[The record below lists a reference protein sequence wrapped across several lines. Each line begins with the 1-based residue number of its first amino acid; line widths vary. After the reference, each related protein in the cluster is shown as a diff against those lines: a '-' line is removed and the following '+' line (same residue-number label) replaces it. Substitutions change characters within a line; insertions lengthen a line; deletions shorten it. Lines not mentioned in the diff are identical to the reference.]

1 MADEKAPDPGRAE
14 AVEPKNVDREGYGE
28 LEPSMRLSESGNL
41 DSAREVEKSSGE
53 AAPGEFGN
61 LEILAGPDTYR
72 VEPVSDKPEAS
83 QESAHDRLVRLDQ
96 EKRIGYMTE
105 GFSPAA
111 TDVHRLVVPELAL
124 DALKRGDSLALAA
137 LVRAAGESGAPA
149 RDGMTESIARVFKDH
164 GLAARFEPGED
175 GKLNMRISGSTGDL
189 RISPAGVT
197 SGDAFLSIRQEAWE
211 EARRSQLGPE
221 GENRLHELF
230 LEFRRASGN
239 RPLEHIDAFNHLV
252 RMHAYS
258 PVHNQALSE
267 IVDAIKTSGSGEGK
281 GRAFSLGAGTG
292 YLEHLINEKNGKGE
306 IIDAF
311 DLHPVESGRNRFYP
325 QGGRS
330 WSDVHSGSEY
340 TAASHPDQT
349 LLLSWP
355 PYNEPFGARALTEY
369 LAAGDASPELAA
381 SQKVVVVSPGSG
393 GNSGDHAMW
402 EILSR
407 EFDLKRTIELDH
419 WYDRGDTAV
428 RIYERKPHPEAK
440 PDTGTGAV
448 ARPAE
453 PVAGRSYLVAGDQA
467 IAPGSGVVLG
477 EGDVRVPVTAGAYV
491 DGARSLPGA
500 DGSTA
505 IIYRDELGRSRLLAL
520 SGSRVIVDG
529 DPVPGDVEVDLSG
542 KKEIKIG
549 NAPPLSL
556 TTMDGGALGSELT
569 VLDGM
574 RRDLPL
580 RNNQQVVF
588 GDASAPD
595 VGSVQGR
602 LDDGRVFIF
611 RNQLDHG
618 DDIRAPEQLIRGA
631 QEMVRTNG
639 GVLPEKAEFA
649 GLLDLSAMM
658 NGRDASMGYRHL
670 LDPRTGTVYS
680 LSVEERAGAE
690 STIDMRV
697 DPYHAV
703 VPADSVLI
711 PRGTAITTSAGVD
724 RHGRSGFHRDRVSSD
739 PLEHGR
745 AALQSPGEEPALEP
759 VKSTKIK
766 IPTST
771 VTIDGVE
778 RAPETETAAFR
789 ERLAAGVEAINESRF
804 EKGYD
809 SLRETG
815 NFPGQV
821 DFVRSETVLKAG
833 DLTAGGLATYLE
845 GLKHPS
851 VSRSGERYIVSEPV
865 TIVELPSGVRVDI
878 MHPERTVDG
887 DRVQAAADLEFIDG
901 PQTRALQ
908 KRHAVLMAASL
919 AEAHQQHW
927 QGKLISPSLA
937 EHLENNGNQVRVYS
951 PFAKGDPQYRP
962 AIDLTGLTL
971 NDGFDREMLAME
983 ARNVIFGNET
993 LFLLNEAG
1001 LSTRDLR
1008 ESLSSSGDILRRE
1021 GLLAMRS
1028 MEKDSIRALPYGLL
1042 PDGLVRSIESANR
1055 EIKAMVLPLRRNS
1068 RSRPGSE
1075 IASDISERAA
1085 SRAIEALKREG
1096 IPRRLGIPP
1105 ELLTT
1110 DNIKFA
1116 SLNDCEGKYVLETGV
1131 VYVGVDA
1138 ETPMRTLLHELG
1150 HQTAHLD
1157 LMAAARVDPEGVR
1170 HALMS
1175 RFIQD
1180 SRSRHQIESP
1190 EARLA
1195 FERMLGDRIAGT
1207 SPADHVDT
1215 ALLSEFGGSKE
1226 ALDQA
1231 LSAEKARFDRQLALI
1246 DSSKL
1251 EGPSQ
1256 KIVEQREAIFK
1267 ALKAGGTLRDH
1278 PLVLRHFKSLD
1289 VDLRARSGDNN
1300 AYAFSSDELRAR
1312 KPDAALRARAI
1323 QRALREDSLS
1333 RETEQRMR
1341 QDFNKLADYLTVASW
1356 QQQFN
1361 QALLKGDSEAAGKL
1375 ARKIVGSMSD
1385 NIEQG
1390 KDVIGHLVETG
1401 ILTETDLKGTSLEGF
1416 STREGRARAIGLE
1429 RLRQS
1434 TGDVFLIGSKLLN
1447 ARDDPGSFEHLLK
1460 DAPSVEMA
1468 GRQVTLLSIIEN
1480 KESHDLSLRVL
1491 DQSGT
1496 TRLAAITDLW
1506 PGDFEA
1512 DFARNEPRGAGAPV
1526 EARVTTLAEFAHLLA
1541 AEQSGQATGPPRID
1555 DASSRSRLESI
1566 SSRAGS
1572 SEPRFERRTAYSIS
1586 VGGESI
1592 DVLPAGRI
1600 KSMGSS
1606 SYNDLKLASGNFSVG
1621 ADEHGLFLRKEVG
1634 YSELSIDG
1642 VDSQAWQR
1650 ESAGYK
1656 LYIEPGQKVVLN
1668 GRMELGIESFEI
1680 PDFARAGGSGSNS
1693 PLLAPAAD
1701 VSVSPATRQSLE
1713 LRGAGYIPG
1722 EKPLVPGMRF
1732 TELHEDRDT
1741 GVEVE
1746 RVPIVVDPANDPVLK
1761 AVLDEASARFGSIED
1776 PHLKMKLITR
1786 FAHDLLTPEN
1796 ATPPPGWKPEH
1807 EGQRFSADD
1816 AMYHMD
1822 REFRGKS
1829 LYLGEYVRRGVGTC
1843 VPQSLLVK
1851 AMGDRLGLP
1860 VGFQTGMFGAEP
1872 DGSFEGQRHAWN
1884 TLSTEEGRELH
1895 FDPRYREYD
1904 GKLAGELEQSG
1915 YRIRRDSPLKQRID
1929 ALPDESLRTTLEE
1942 IRKLSTGNPE
1952 LEPFL
1957 ADILKLKERGIELP
1971 SSLEPYLRNSE
1982 NIARIEGRLSVLRG
1996 SLERTL
2002 AGAGLESSAVAE
2014 HSRAQ
2019 PAVTG
2024 ERHDG
2029 LAASSERPGAHES
2042 FVVEY
2047 IPGPDGTVTTRTVR
2061 LADVSSEKLSEELA
2075 RLEPA
2080 ELKKR
2085 IETARTELERLK
2097 GSGDER
2103 SAQQARERL
2112 EGLEWLSELKGRYDS
2127 AGGAGERMALCEA
2140 TRHSVRS
2147 KTAELLGKT
2156 GLVTGLLLL
2165 FNAFAPEVKSAER
2178 RSERVLPSGN

>member
-1 MADEKAPDPGRAE
+1 M
-14 AVEPKNVDREGYGE
+14 
-28 LEPSMRLSESGNL
+28 
-41 DSAREVEKSSGE
+41 
-53 AAPGEFGN
+53 F
-61 LEILAGPDTYR
+61 
-72 VEPVSDKPEAS
+72 
-83 QESAHDRLVRLDQ
+83 
-96 EKRIGYMTE
+96 
-105 GFSPAA
+105 
-111 TDVHRLVVPELAL
+111 
-124 DALKRGDSLALAA
+124 
-137 LVRAAGESGAPA
+137 
-149 RDGMTESIARVFKDH
+149 ESISKVFKDH
-164 GLAARFEPGED
+164 GLTVLFESGES
-175 GKLNMRISGSTGDL
+175 GELQMRIAGSTGEFQ
-189 RISPAGVT
+189 IGPSGV
-197 SGDAFLSIRQEAWE
+197 SNADGFLSVRQEAWE

-230 LEFRRASGN
+230 LEFRRASGDK
-239 RPLEHIDAFNHLV
+239 PLDHIDAFNHLV

-267 IVDAIKTSGSGEGK
+267 IVDAIKGSGSGEGR

-292 YLEHLINEKNGKGE
+292 YLEHLINERNGSGRPE
-306 IIDAF
+306 IVDAF

-325 QGGRS
+325 QGGKS

-381 SQKVVVVSPGSG
+381 SQKVIVVSPGSG

-407 EFDLKRTIELDH
+407 EFDLKKTIELDH

-428 RIYERKPHPEAK
+428 RIYERKPHTHEVP

-448 ARPAE
+448 RIAE

-477 EGDVRVPVTAGAYV
+477 EGDVRVPVTVGAYV
-491 DGARSLPGA
+491 DGTKSLAGA

-505 IIYRDELGRSRLLAL
+505 IIYRDELGRSRLLAP
-520 SGSRVIVDG
+520 SGSQVRVDG
-529 DPVPGDVEVDLSG
+529 DLVPGDVEVDLSG

-549 NAPPLSL
+549 NARPLSL
-556 TTMDGGALGSELT
+556 ATMDGGSLGSELT

-574 RRDLPL
+574 KRDLPL

-588 GDASAPD
+588 GEASAPD
-595 VGSVQGR
+595 VGSVQGK
-602 LDDGRVFIF
+602 LDDGRVFIY

-618 DDIRAPEQLIRGA
+618 DDIRAPEKLIESA
-631 QEMVRTNG
+631 QEMLRANG

-649 GLLDLSAMM
+649 GLLDLSAMIK
-658 NGRDASMGYRHL
+658 GRDAMASYRHL
-670 LDPRTGTVYS
+670 LDPKSGTVYS
-680 LSVEERAGAE
+680 LNVEKGAGNE
-690 STIDMRV
+690 STIDLRV

-724 RHGRSGFHRDRVSSD
+724 RHGRSGFHSDRVAPD
-739 PLEHGR
+739 PLEHSR
-745 AALQSPGEEPALEP
+745 TVSRTVVEEPVHEP
-759 VKSTKIK
+759 IKATKLK

-771 VTIDGVE
+771 VTIDGIE
-778 RAPETETAAFR
+778 TAPETDTAAFR
-789 ERLAAGVEAINESRF
+789 EKLAAGVEAINESHF

-809 SLRETG
+809 SLREAG

-821 DFVRSETVLKAG
+821 DFVRSENVIRAAELQG
-833 DLTAGGLATYLE
+833 EGLASYLE

-851 VSRSGERYIVSEPV
+851 VSRSGERYSIGEPV
-865 TIVELPSGVRVDI
+865 TIVELPSGARVDI

-887 DRVQAAADLEFIDG
+887 DRVQAAADLAFLDG

-919 AEAHQQHW
+919 TEAHQQHW
-927 QGKLISPSLA
+927 QGKLISPALA
-937 EHLENNGNQVRVYS
+937 EHLESNGNQVRIYS
-951 PFAKGDPQYRP
+951 PFAEGDPQYRP
-962 AIDLTGLTL
+962 EIDLASLT
-971 NDGFDREMLAME
+971 DGFDREMLDME

-1001 LSTRDLR
+1001 LSSRDLR
-1008 ESLSSSGDILRRE
+1008 ETLSSSDDILRRE
-1021 GLLAMRS
+1021 GLGAMRS
-1028 MEKDSIRALPYGLL
+1028 TEKDSMRVLPYGLL
-1042 PDGLVRSIESANR
+1042 PDGLVRDIDSANR
-1055 EIKAMVLPLRRNS
+1055 EIKTMVLPLRRNS
-1068 RSRPGSE
+1068 RSRPGSD
-1075 IASDISERAA
+1075 IAADISEKAS
-1085 SRAIEALKREG
+1085 SRAIEALKEEG
-1096 IPRRLGIPP
+1096 IPEKLGIPP

-1110 DNIKFA
+1110 DNIKFT
-1116 SLNDCEGKYVLETGV
+1116 SLSDCEGKYVLDTGV

-1170 HALMS
+1170 LALMD
-1175 RFIQD
+1175 RFIED
-1180 SRSRHQIESP
+1180 SRSRISIDNP
-1190 EARLA
+1190 EAREA
-1195 FERMLGDRIAGT
+1195 FEGMLGDRIAGRSAT
-1207 SPADHVDT
+1207 GEASE
-1215 ALLSEFGGSKE
+1215 ALLSEFGGSRE

-1231 LSAEKARFDRQLALI
+1231 LGAEEVRFEKQLSLI

-1251 EGPSQ
+1251 TGPS
-1256 KIVEQREAIFK
+1256 KEIVEDRTAVFENLMK
-1267 ALKAGGTLRDH
+1267 RSGRGTLRDH
-1278 PLVLRHFKSLD
+1278 PLVLKHFRSLD

-1312 KPDAALRARAI
+1312 KPDAALRAQRI
-1323 QRALREDSLS
+1323 RRALEEDSMP

-1341 QDFNKLADYLTVASW
+1341 QDYNKLVDYLTVASW

-1361 QALLKGDSEAAGKL
+1361 QALLKGDSEAAGRL
-1375 ARKIVGSMSD
+1375 ARKIVGSLSE

-1390 KDVIGHLVETG
+1390 KDVIGHLINTG
-1401 ILTETDLKGTSLEGF
+1401 MLTETDLSGTKLEGF

-1434 TGDVFLIGSKLLN
+1434 TGDVFLISSKLLN
-1447 ARDDPGSFEHLLK
+1447 ARDDPGSFEHQLK
-1460 DAPSVEMA
+1460 DTPSIEMA
-1468 GRQVTLLSIIEN
+1468 GRQVTLLSILEN
-1480 KESHDLSLRVL
+1480 KENHALSLRVR
-1491 DQSGT
+1491 DQSGE
-1496 TRLAAITDLW
+1496 TRLADISELW

-1512 DFARNEPRGAGAPV
+1512 DFAGSEPRGAGAPV
-1526 EARVTTLAEFAHLLA
+1526 EARVTALAEFAHLLA
-1541 AEQSGQATGPPRID
+1541 AEQSGLAQKNGPPRID
-1555 DASSRSRLESI
+1555 DNSSHSRG
-1566 SSRAGS
+1566 RAGS
-1572 SEPRFERRTAYSIS
+1572 GESLFEKRTAYSIS

-1592 DVLPAGRI
+1592 DVLPEGQI

-1606 SYNDLKLASGNFSVG
+1606 SYNDLKLSSGNFSVG
-1621 ADEHGLFLRKEVG
+1621 ADENGLFLRKEVG

-1642 VDSQAWQR
+1642 VDSQTWQK
-1650 ESAGYK
+1650 EPAGYK

-1668 GRMELGIESFEI
+1668 GRMELGIGTFEI
-1680 PDFARAGGSGSNS
+1680 PDFGKSGNNS

-1701 VSVSPATRQSLE
+1701 HDSPATRQSLE
-1713 LRGAGYIPG
+1713 LRGSGYIPP
-1722 EKPLVPGMRF
+1722 EQRLLPGMRF

-1746 RVPIVVDPANDPVLK
+1746 RVPIVVDPAKDPVLK
-1761 AVLDEASARFGSIED
+1761 AVLDEASARFGAIED
-1776 PHLKMKLITR
+1776 PQLKMKLITR

-1796 ATPPPGWKPEH
+1796 VTPPPGWKPEH
-1807 EGQRFSADD
+1807 DGQRYSTDD
-1816 AMYHMD
+1816 AMYDMD

-1829 LYLGEYVRRGVGTC
+1829 LYLGEYIRRGVGTC

-1860 VGFQTGMFGAEP
+1860 VGVQTGMFGVEP
-1872 DGSFEGQRHAWN
+1872 DGSFDGQRHAWN
-1884 TLSTEEGRELH
+1884 TLGTEGGQELH

-1904 GKLAGELEQSG
+1904 GKLAGDLEHSG
-1915 YRIRRDSPLKQRID
+1915 YRIRRDSALKQRID
-1929 ALPDESLRTTLEE
+1929 ALSDESLRTSLEE
-1942 IRKLSTGNPE
+1942 IRKLSLKNPE

-1957 ADILKLKERGIELP
+1957 SDILKLKERGIDLP

-1982 NIARIEGRLSVLRG
+1982 NIARIEGRLSVLRR

-2002 AGAGLESSAVAE
+2002 AGAGLESSGAAE
-2014 HSRAQ
+2014 HVQAQ

-2029 LAASSERPGAHES
+2029 LAASAERPGAHEA
-2042 FVVEY
+2042 FIVEY
-2047 IPGPDGTVTTRTVR
+2047 VPGPDGTVATRTIR
-2061 LADVSSEKLSEELA
+2061 LSDVSSEKLSEELGK
-2075 RLEPA
+2075 LEPA
-2080 ELKKR
+2080 ELRKR
-2085 IETARTELERLK
+2085 IETTRSELERLK
-2097 GSGDER
+2097 ESGDER
-2103 SAQQARERL
+2103 SIQQARERL

-2127 AGGAGERMALCEA
+2127 AAGAGERMALCES
-2140 TRHSVRS
+2140 TRNSARS
-2147 KTAELLGKT
+2147 KAGEILGKT

-2165 FNAFAPEVKSAER
+2165 FNAFAPEVRAGQRS
-2178 RSERVLPSGN
+2178 SERVLPRGN

>member
-1 MADEKAPDPGRAE
+1 MADEKAPDPGRTE
-14 AVEPKNVDREGYGE
+14 AVEPKNVDRGGYGD
-28 LEPSMRLSESGNL
+28 LQPSLRLSESGNL

-53 AAPGEFGN
+53 SAPGEFGN
-61 LEILAGPDTYR
+61 LEILAGPDTSYK
-72 VEPVSDKPEAS
+72 SDNRPDNPEMS
-83 QESAHDRLVRLDQ
+83 QESAHDRLVRIDQ

-105 GFSPAA
+105 GFSAAA

-137 LVRAAGESGAPA
+137 LVRAAGESEAPS
-149 RDGMTESIARVFKDH
+149 REGMTESIAKVFKDH
-164 GLAARFEPGED
+164 GLSARFEPGEN
-175 GKLNMRISGSTGDL
+175 GKLTMRITGATGDL
-189 RISPAGVT
+189 QISPAGVS
-197 SGDAFLSIRQEAWE
+197 SGDDFISLRQEAWE

-230 LEFRRASGN
+230 LGFRRASGD

-267 IVDAIKTSGSGEGK
+267 IVDAIKTSGSGEGR

-292 YLEHLINEKNGKGE
+292 YLEHLINQTNGKGE

-340 TAASHPDQT
+340 TAASHPEKT

-381 SQKVVVVSPGSG
+381 SQKVIVVSPGSG
-393 GNSGDHAMW
+393 GNSGDRAMW

-428 RIYERKPHPEAK
+428 RIYERKPHAEAR
-440 PDTGTGAV
+440 PDTGTAAV

-467 IAPGSGVVLG
+467 IAPGSGVILG

-505 IIYRDELGRSRLLAL
+505 IIYRDELGRSRLLAP
-520 SGSRVIVDG
+520 SGSRVLVDG
-529 DPVPGDVEVDLSG
+529 VLIPGDVEVDLSG

-556 TTMDGGALGSELT
+556 TTMDGGALGSGLT

-618 DDIRAPEQLIRGA
+618 GDIRAPEQLIRGA
-631 QEMVRTNG
+631 QEMVRANK

-658 NGRDASMGYRHL
+658 NGRDALMGYRHL

-680 LSVEERAGAE
+680 LSVEKGAGAE

-724 RHGRSGFHRDRVSSD
+724 RHGRSGFHRDLVSSE
-739 PLEHGR
+739 PVER
-745 AALQSPGEEPALEP
+745 SRSVSTVEVEEPVRKTEL
-759 VKSTKIK
+759 K

-778 RAPETETAAFR
+778 RAPEKETAVFR
-789 ERLAAGVEAINESRF
+789 EKLAAGVEAINESRF

-809 SLRETG
+809 LLKSAG
-815 NFPGQV
+815 NYPGQV
-821 DFVRSETVLKAG
+821 DFVRRETVLPAG
-833 DLTAGGLATYLE
+833 DLSAGGLATYLE

-865 TIVELPSGVRVDI
+865 TIVELPSGARVDI

-887 DRVQAAADLEFIDG
+887 DRVQAAADLEFVEG

-919 AEAHQQHW
+919 TEAHQQHW
-927 QGKLISPSLA
+927 QGKLISPTFA
-937 EHLENNGNQVRVYS
+937 EHLESNGNQVRIYS
-951 PFAKGDPQYRP
+951 PFAEGDPQYRP
-962 AIDLTGLTL
+962 AIDLTGLTP
-971 NDGFDREMLAME
+971 NDGFEREMLAME

-1008 ESLSSSGDILRRE
+1008 ESLSSSGDILRQE

-1042 PDGLVRSIESANR
+1042 PDGLVRGIESANR

-1085 SRAIEALKREG
+1085 SRAIDALKREG

-1116 SLNDCEGKYVLETGV
+1116 SLKDCEGKYVLETGV

-1170 HALMS
+1170 QSLMS

-1180 SRSRHQIESP
+1180 SRSRNQIESP

-1323 QRALREDSLS
+1323 QRALREDSLP

-1361 QALLKGDSEAAGKL
+1361 QALLKGDSEAAGRL
-1375 ARKIVGSMSD
+1375 ARKIVGSIAD

-1401 ILTETDLKGTSLEGF
+1401 MLTETDLKGTSLEGF

-1468 GRQVTLLSIIEN
+1468 GRQVTILSIIEN
-1480 KESHDLSLRVL
+1480 KETHALLLRVR
-1491 DQSGT
+1491 DQSGA
-1496 TRLAAITDLW
+1496 TRLAEITDLW

-1526 EARVTTLAEFAHLLA
+1526 EARVTVLAEFAHLLA
-1541 AEQSGQATGPPRID
+1541 AEQSGQAKGRPGID
-1555 DASSRSRLESI
+1555 DASSLSR
-1566 SSRAGS
+1566 R
-1572 SEPRFERRTAYSIS
+1572 RRTAYSIS

-1592 DVLPAGRI
+1592 DVLPAGQI
-1600 KSMGSS
+1600 KSMGAS

-1621 ADEHGLFLRKEVG
+1621 ADEHGLFVRKEVG

-1642 VDSQAWQR
+1642 VDSQAWQK
-1650 ESAGYK
+1650 EPAGYK

-1680 PDFARAGGSGSNS
+1680 PDFARAGASGSNG

-1701 VSVSPATRQSLE
+1701 VSDSPAARQSLE

-1722 EKPLVPGMRF
+1722 EKPLLPGMRF

-1761 AVLDEASARFGSIED
+1761 AVLDEASARFGGIED
-1776 PHLKMKLITR
+1776 PRLKMKLITR

-1816 AMYHMD
+1816 AMYQMD

-1829 LYLGEYVRRGVGTC
+1829 LYLGEYIRRGVGTC

-1872 DGSFEGQRHAWN
+1872 DGSFDGQRHAWN

-1904 GKLAGELEQSG
+1904 GKLAGDLEQSG
-1915 YRIRRDSPLKQRID
+1915 YRIRRDSQLKQRID

-1942 IRKLSTGNPE
+1942 IRRLSTGNPE

-1982 NIARIEGRLSVLRG
+1982 NIARIEGRLSVLRR

-2002 AGAGLESSAVAE
+2002 AGAGLESSAAVGL
-2014 HSRAQ
+2014 SRPAQ
-2019 PAVTG
+2019 PSVTG
-2024 ERHDG
+2024 QRHDG

-2042 FVVEY
+2042 YVVEY
-2047 IPGPDGTVTTRTVR
+2047 IPGQDGTVTTRTVR

-2080 ELKKR
+2080 ELKKQ

-2103 SAQQARERL
+2103 SAQKARERL

-2140 TRHSVRS
+2140 TRNSVRS

-2156 GLVTGLLLL
+2156 GLLTGLLLL
-2165 FNAFAPEVKSAER
+2165 FNAFSPEVKAAER
-2178 RSERVLPSGN
+2178 RGERVLPSGN